1 MRQNSTGTISVL
13 RSDPESVR
21 IGRAAAGFT
30 VLAISP
36 EADDHSSVAQL
47 CSHSGWRFLS
57 AQSGRQ
63 ALNTIRSNRVAV
75 AICERDLPDG
85 NWRVVF
91 DELERFPTAPL
102 VIVVSRLADD
112 ALWAEVLN
120 VGGYDVLLKPFEP
133 KELIWSV
140 TSAYRHWESNPRETF
155 SAGPHPPA
163 A

>member
-1 MRQNSTGTISVL
+1 MPRNATGVISVL
-13 RSDPESVR
+13 RRDPDTVR
-21 IGRAAAGFT
+21 VGRAGSGFT
-30 VLAISP
+30 VLAISSD
-36 EADDHSSVAQL
+36 ADDHSSVAQL

-63 ALNTIRSNRVAV
+63 ALNTIRANRVAV

-85 NWRVVF
+85 NWRAVF
-91 DELERFPTAPL
+91 DELERSPAAPL

-140 TSAYRHWESNPRETF
+140 TSAYRHWESDPRETF
-155 SAGPHPPA
+155 SAGRRPPA